1 MHHDVTLNDVTAN
14 INQRYSNSLLSPSG
28 VYLFQA
34 GTKRS
39 DSWVWR
45 EVMIKEREE
54 KKIIRGEIREDHP
67 LPYPLAIFPA
77 HIFWCRP
84 HNQSQRLEWARLNR
98 EGAYVVPCQIVKQ
111 KMVLIL
117 PWTQSTGTW
126 RAWNRGSNSSV
137 VGTST
142 SRIWARHVHI
152 FFKYFLSNKA
162 HSW

>member
-14 INQRYSNSLLSPSG
+14 INQRYCNSLLSPSG

-45 EVMIKEREE
+45 EVMIKEREDKGGGRYE
-54 KKIIRGEIREDHP
+54 RTPP

-77 HIFWCRP
+77 HIFLCRP
-84 HNQSQRLEWARLNR
+84 HNLSQCLEWARLNR
-98 EGAYVVPCQIVKQ
+98 EGAYIMPCQTVKQ

-137 VGTST
+137 VGTTT
-142 SRIWARHVHI
+142 SRIWARHVQI

>member
-34 GTKRS
+34 GNKRS
-39 DSWVWR
+39 DSWVWG

-77 HIFWCRP
+77 HIFLCRP
-84 HNQSQRLEWARLNR
+84 HNLSQRLEWAGLNR
-98 EGAYVVPCQIVKQ
+98 EGAYIVPCQTVKQ

-117 PWTQSTGTW
+117 PWTQITGTW
-126 RAWNRGSNSSV
+126 RSWNRRSNSSV

-162 HSW
+162 HSL

>member
-77 HIFWCRP
+77 HIFLCRP
-84 HNQSQRLEWARLNR
+84 HNLSQRLEWARLNR
-98 EGAYVVPCQIVKQ
+98 EGAYIMPCQTVKQ

-126 RAWNRGSNSSV
+126 RSWNRGSNSSL

-142 SRIWARHVHI
+142 SRQLSSTCSHI
-152 FFKYFLSNKA
+152 FQIFS
-162 HSW
+162 

>member
-34 GTKRS
+34 GSKRS
-39 DSWVWR
+39 HSWVWR

-54 KKIIRGEIREDHP
+54 KNNKGGDIRGSP
-67 LPYPLAIFPA
+67 PTLPSRYFFCSHLL
-77 HIFWCRP
+77 CRP
-84 HNQSQRLEWARLNR
+84 HNLSQRLEWAKLNR
-98 EGAYVVPCQIVKQ
+98 ERAYIVPCQTVKQ
-111 KMVLIL
+111 KIVLIL
-117 PWTQSTGTW
+117 PWTQITGTW
-126 RAWNRGSNSSV
+126 RSWNRGSNSSV

-152 FFKYFLSNKA
+152 FFKYFLSNKG